1 MKKTLIIGSSGS
13 LGKEILKK
21 YENHER
27 VLTYNDNAIKSGVKF
42 DAVNMDL
49 EKTIKELETF
59 NNAILLLAD
68 KNPNSCYK
76 NRKFSNKLNVLSI
89 KKILSILKKYK
100 IKPIF
105 LSTDVVFSGNK
116 GNYIE
121 SDKPDPI
128 LLYGKQ
134 KTTIENFIRENF
146 KEYLIFRLSKTFSV
160 NRKSSSEPF
169 YNWLDFFEK
178 ENTIYCA
185 TDQIYNPISIEDAA
199 EIIFQISKKNL
210 NGIFN
215 LAGPKSFSRYE
226 IFEKL
231 YNEYSKFRKKKIKL
245 VECSFN
251 QLNKNFERWP
261 LNTSMIIDK
270 TLQNININFLSVEDA
285 TKETIK
291 NYFN

>member
-1 MKKTLIIGSSGS
+1 MKKILIIGSSGS

-21 YENHER
+21 YENNER
-27 VLTYNDNAIKSGVKF
+27 VLTYNDNVIKSGIKF

-49 EKTIKELETF
+49 ENTVKELETF
-59 NNAILLLAD
+59 NSAILLLAD

-76 NRKFSNKLNVLSI
+76 NKKYSNKLNVLSI

-128 LLYGKQ
+128 LLYGEQ
-134 KTTIENFIRENF
+134 KTTIENFIRKNF
-146 KEYLIFRLSKTFSV
+146 TEYLIFRLSKTFSV
-160 NRKSSSEPF
+160 KRKNSSEPF
-169 YNWLDFFEK
+169 YNWVNFFEK

-185 TDQIYNPISIEDAA
+185 TDQIYNPISVEDAA

-210 NGIFN
+210 SGIFN

-245 VECSFN
+245 VECKFN
-251 QLNKNFERWP
+251 QLNKNYENWP

-270 TLQNININFLSVEDA
+270 ILQNININFLSVEDA
-285 TKETIK
+285 TRETIK